1 MFDVMIFGALVLFG
15 FLIYLLYRAAKLFVK
30 FVAFVGLTA
39 LFPIIMVKVFNVGW
53 TLDYRLIFYFAI
65 LGVIGFF
72 VYYGLSILETFSK
85 YFMDSSKTAL
95 GVDKKRRGRSVDYED

>member
-1 MFDVMIFGALVLFG
+1 MFDVVIFGALILFG
-15 FLIYLLYRAAKLFVK
+15 FFVYLLYRAAKLFVK

-53 TLDYRLIFYFAI
+53 NLTPQLIFSFAL
-65 LGVIGFF
+65 LGVLGFF